1 MVFIMDWTAEH
12 IPDQSGKTVLFTG
25 ANTGIGFIGARELA
39 GKHAHVV
46 LAVRSV
52 AKGEHAIARIME
64 DIPDASL
71 EILRLDLADLASV
84 EAAALAYRRRHD
96 RLDILI
102 NNAGVMVPPYTKT
115 ADGFELQI
123 GVNHF
128 GHFALTG
135 HLFDLLLATEDSRI
149 VNVSSGAHKIGR
161 IDFEDINWEKRR
173 YRRLQAYADSKLAN
187 LLFTF
192 ELQRRLHQLPTSTMA
207 IAAHPGVTMT
217 DLQRYSRLLDI
228 LSRPVA
234 HDIEQAALPTLRAA
248 TDPAVLGGDY
258 FGPGRFFELSGAPER
273 VKPIERALETERA
286 EMLWELSCTLT
297 GIPFDSGSAS
307 LSAA

>member
-1 MVFIMDWTAEH
+1 MDWTTEH

-25 ANTGIGFIGARELA
+25 ANTGIGYIGARELA
-39 GKHAHVV
+39 RKHAHVV

-52 AKGEHAIARIME
+52 AKGEEAIARIRE
-64 DIPDASL
+64 DIPNASL
-71 EILRLDLADLASV
+71 EILRIDLADLASV

-96 RLDILI
+96 HLDLLV

-135 HLFDLLLATEDSRI
+135 YLFDMLLATEESRI

-161 IDFEDINWEKRR
+161 IDFDDINWERRR

-192 ELQRRLHQLPTSTMA
+192 ALQRRLGALSSSTIA
-207 IAAHPGVTMT
+207 VAAHPGVTMT
-217 DLQRYSRLLDI
+217 DLQRHSRILNL
-228 LSRPVA
+228 LSRPIA
-234 HDIEQAALPTLRAA
+234 HDVEQASLPTLRAA
-248 TDPAVLGGDY
+248 TDPDVRGGDY

-273 VKPIERALETERA
+273 VRPIQRALEIESADR
-286 EMLWELSCTLT
+286 LWELSGTLT
-297 GIPFDSGSAS
+297 GVTFDGSPAS